1 MDSTLY
7 LKLILLLMVMDS
19 ASPTKGRQFKVN
31 NNVIHP
37 EIASISVVATNRIE
51 LYHSLSLEFL
61 YVSLEAKTVSS
72 LPLCFFIQVA
82 LQARLLVNHHELPPD
97 YQPLEPL
104 PERRQPEPDRP
115 LLSQVGFS

>member
-7 LKLILLLMVMDS
+7 LKLILSLMVMDS

-31 NNVIHP
+31 NNP

-104 PERRQPEPDRP
+104 LERRQPEPDRP
-115 LLSQVGFS
+115 LLSQVGLS

>member
-1 MDSTLY
+1 
-7 LKLILLLMVMDS
+7 MVMDS

-31 NNVIHP
+31 NNVLHL

-97 YQPLEPL
+97 YQPLELL

-115 LLSQVGFS
+115 LLSQVGLS